1 MTDTTA
7 KILNLGISHGTLHNI
22 FWHDILFSRL
32 FLYDANYLIRM
43 ILNAT
48 STYLILALAILGSAQ
63 GKQTAQKHFFSQ
75 ITLSVM
81 LRTSCHIEI
90 SNLLKLN
97 FKRVNINF

>member
-7 KILNLGISHGTLHNI
+7 KILNLGISHGTLPI
-22 FWHDILFSRL
+22 FLAWYTFLKL

-63 GKQTAQKHFFSQ
+63 GKQTAKKHFFPRLPYQ
-75 ITLSVM
+75 
-81 LRTSCHIEI
+81 SC
-90 SNLLKLN
+90 
-97 FKRVNINF
+97 